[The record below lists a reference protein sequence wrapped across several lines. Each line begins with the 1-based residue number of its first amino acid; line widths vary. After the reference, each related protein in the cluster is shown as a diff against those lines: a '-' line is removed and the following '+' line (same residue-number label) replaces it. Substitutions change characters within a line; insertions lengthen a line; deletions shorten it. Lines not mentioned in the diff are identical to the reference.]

1 MKKIKYTLIK
11 DLILLTKSVSI
22 NIDRF
27 VCQHS
32 TTFNYHYF
40 YINNIFCI
48 NIIIINL
55 KSNNIELLFHFLN
68 KNTI

>member
-11 DLILLTKSVSI
+11 DLILITKPVSV

-27 VCQHS
+27 AFQHNS
-32 TTFNYHYF
+32 IYYSI
-40 YINNIFCI
+40 YINYILYI

-55 KSNNIELLFHFLN
+55 KNNNIELLFHFF
-68 KNTI
+68 K